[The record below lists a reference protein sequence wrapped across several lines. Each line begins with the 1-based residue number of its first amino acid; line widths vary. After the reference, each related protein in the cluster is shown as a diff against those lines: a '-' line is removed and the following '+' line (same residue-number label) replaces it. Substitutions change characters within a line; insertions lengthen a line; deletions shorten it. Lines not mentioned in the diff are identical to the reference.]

1 VACFNFKERKMNFW
15 PNKQRSKMPA
25 YPSQEEVAQADHQLQ
40 LNADAET
47 GIWPAFD
54 S

>member
-1 VACFNFKERKMNFW
+1 
-15 PNKQRSKMPA
+15 MPA

-54 S
+54 SWRGLIATAETAPVHW